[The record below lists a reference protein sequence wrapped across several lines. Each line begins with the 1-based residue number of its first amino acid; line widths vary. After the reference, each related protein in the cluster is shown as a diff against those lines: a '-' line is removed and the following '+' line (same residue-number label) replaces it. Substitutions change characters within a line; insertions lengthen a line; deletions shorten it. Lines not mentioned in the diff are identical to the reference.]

1 MNAHDPTP
9 PDHDSDVPDGGLSLD
24 LSTLLSR
31 RNALGLLSGIG
42 LSSALAACGV
52 LEWASDEPVGGE
64 PTGGGIPPDPVRPR
78 STAKVEDGEVP
89 EETSGP
95 FPADG
100 SDGRNILVQSGI
112 VRSDITSSF
121 GGATGVAKGVPTTI
135 AITLLNQDGDKTS
148 PLKGAAIY
156 VWHCDAKGRYSIY
169 DPYLAHQNY
178 LRGLQVTDRK
188 GRVTF
193 RSIFPAAYGGRW
205 PHIHFEVF
213 ESEQSATRTRGL
225 LRTSQ
230 IALPDRACRKVYDS
244 AGYEASRA
252 NLKRTPLTSDIVFRD
267 GHDLQMASV
276 RGSVEKGMTISLTV
290 KHLDQAFRA
299 SCHR

>member
-1 MNAHDPTP
+1 MNAHGPTP
-9 PDHDSDVPDGGLSLD
+9 RDHESDVPDGGLSLD
-24 LSTLLSR
+24 LSSLLSR
-31 RNALGLLSGIG
+31 RHALGLLSGIG

-52 LEWASDEPVGGE
+52 LEWASDEPIGGE
-64 PTGGGIPPDPVRPR
+64 PTGGGIPPDQVRPR
-78 STAKVEDGEVP
+78 STAKVDDGEVP

-135 AITLLNQDGDKTS
+135 AITLLNQDGGKTS

-193 RSIFPAAYGGRW
+193 RSIFPAAYSGRW
-205 PHIHFEVF
+205 PHIHFEVYT
-213 ESEQSATRTRGL
+213 SMATATSGNNDVK
-225 LRTSQ
+225 TSQ
-230 IALPDRACRKVYDS
+230 LALPAATCQQVYGVASGYDDSVSNFAQVSLASDNIFGDDNATLQLASVEGSVS
-244 AGYEASRA
+244 AGFTA
-252 NLKRTPLTSDIVFRD
+252 T
-267 GHDLQMASV
+267 
-276 RGSVEKGMTISLTV
+276 LTV
-290 KHLDQAFRA
+290 GVSA
-299 SCHR
+299 